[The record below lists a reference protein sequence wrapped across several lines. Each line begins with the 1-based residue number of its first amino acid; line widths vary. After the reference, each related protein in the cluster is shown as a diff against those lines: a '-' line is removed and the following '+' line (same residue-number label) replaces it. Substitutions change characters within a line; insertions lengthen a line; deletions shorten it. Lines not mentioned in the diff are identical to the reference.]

1 MRRTEAAQSFHRAWN
16 RHFHAKKE
24 ITVERALV
32 WAYKE
37 QKVIEITGRAG
48 YAGETLKGERYVSI
62 RNVSGDGCIAVE
74 RNSQLGC
81 AIDGGGPIRGVPQ
94 PLHADAEAIHEAVL
108 ALPWAQSGIL
118 VAYGRSGTAPE
129 LSRDPRLVRVPE
141 FVGRPGR
148 DRWRAKVTSRHDF
161 FAKTTVSWCPVV
173 VDYDGVQAM
182 QAIEVRRAW
191 FDALS
196 ALSER
201 LECLELQDHEVI
213 GVGAP
218 RDV

>member
-16 RHFHAKKE
+16 RHFHAKRE

-37 QKVIEITGRAG
+37 QKVIEITGRAL

-118 VAYGRSGTAPE
+118 VAYGRTGTAPE
-129 LSRDPRLVRVPE
+129 LPKEPRLVRVP
-141 FVGRPGR
+141 G
-148 DRWRAKVTSRHDF
+148 DRRRVKVTSRYNF

-173 VDYDGVQAM
+173 VDYDDVYAM
-182 QAIEVRRAW
+182 QAIGVRRAW

-201 LECLELQDHEVI
+201 LEGLELQDHEVI
-213 GVGAP
+213 GVGTP